1 MTENTV
7 LSIDNWDEICSLF
20 SKMFEGLGEIE
31 SNEEYVSY
39 NSIPPYVATGITVNK
54 QGIILANMPLHSV
67 QTEYEYVEFDSEL
80 KWMSLYNSKSKYTYK
95 IPSEILSQRK

>member
-1 MTENTV
+1 MSENTV
-7 LSIDNWDEICSLF
+7 LSIDNWNEICSLF

-80 KWMSLYNSKSKYTYK
+80 NWMSLYNSCLLYTS
-95 IPSEILSQRK
+95 PSPRAYGE

>member
-1 MTENTV
+1 MSENTV
-7 LSIDNWDEICSLF
+7 LSIDNWNEICSQF

-54 QGIILANMPLHSV
+54 QGIIHLQICHYILFKQSMSMLNLTAN
-67 QTEYEYVEFDSEL
+67 
-80 KWMSLYNSKSKYTYK
+80 
-95 IPSEILSQRK
+95 LSG

>member
-1 MTENTV
+1 MSENTV
-7 LSIDNWDEICSLF
+7 LSIDNWNEICSQF
-20 SKMFEGLGEIE
+20 SKMFIGLGEIE
-31 SNEEYVSY
+31 SNNKYVSY

-67 QTEYEYVEFDSEL
+67 QTEYEYVEFDIEL
-80 KWMSLYNSKSKYTYK
+80 NWMSLYNNKSRYTYK

>member
-1 MTENTV
+1 MSENTV
-7 LSIDNWDEICSLF
+7 LSIDNWNEICSQIY
-20 SKMFEGLGEIE
+20 KMFIGLGEIE
-31 SNEEYVSY
+31 SNNKYVSY

-67 QTEYEYVEFDSEL
+67 QIEYEYVEFDSEL
-80 KWMSLYNSKSKYTYK
+80 KWMSLYNSKSRYTYK